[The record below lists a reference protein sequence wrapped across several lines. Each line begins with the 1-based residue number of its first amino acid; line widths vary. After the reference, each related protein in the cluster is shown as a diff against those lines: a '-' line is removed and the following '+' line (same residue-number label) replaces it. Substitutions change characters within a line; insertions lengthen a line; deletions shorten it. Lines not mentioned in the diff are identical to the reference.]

1 MAELRSDGQQ
11 DAGVALK
18 PYKNAPRDRL
28 DEEILSRMWESR
40 IVGLSFAF
48 VRGGEVIRAGGY
60 GWADL
65 EKEKPAG
72 PDTIYRIASV
82 SKTITATALM
92 QLWER
97 GLFDLDDDIGS
108 YLGYPVRN
116 PKYPDDK
123 ITFRMLLTHTSSILD
138 SGGYEQALRSP
149 QPPLL
154 RDLLVPGGRAYTPA
168 TWGDYRPGTRFNYS
182 NFGAGIVGAL
192 VEVLSGERFN
202 IYAKNHIFAPL
213 GMDAGYELGDIERL
227 EKVAVLYRPAGDDRF
242 VPSADLIREGEIP
255 QRRPLLPLGNYYIGP
270 AGSVRSS
277 VLDLAKFMIAHMSG
291 GAYRGVRI
299 LGKKA
304 VDLMHQ
310 LHWFGF
316 GLGGMFRKMG
326 LFFHITDAFAGR
338 LLRGH
343 PGEAYGLVGDMYFDR
358 NEGTGVILMVNGGY
372 YTTLVSGFTDIEE
385 DVLNKV
391 YIELA
396 GKAVRRTKVA
406 ILRLGSSEALAD
418 GRSLF
423 SPVPPEEKPGDV
435 YIPAGVL
442 ADLMDAYIES
452 KEDGASVFLL
462 RRGISVSAEIGRCW
476 LDADGQRIS
485 LSTPAYLKGGHVMLP
500 FVTVARAFGGEVD
513 YRDGE
518 ITAVLQA

>member
-1 MAELRSDGQQ
+1 MAELRSD
-11 DAGVALK
+11 GVALK

-28 DEEILSRMWESR
+28 DEEILSSMRELS
-40 IVGLSFAF
+40 IVGLSAAF
-48 VRGGEVIRAGGY
+48 VKGGEVLWSGGY

-65 EKEKPAG
+65 EKEKPAA

-116 PKYPDDK
+116 PKFPEEK

-138 SGGYEQALRSP
+138 SGGYEQALRAS

-154 RDLLVPGGRAYTPA
+154 RDLLVPGGKAYSPA

-182 NFGAGIVGAL
+182 NFGAGIIGAL

-202 IYAKNHIFAPL
+202 SYAKNHIFAPL
-213 GMDAGYELGDIERL
+213 GMDAGYELADIEHL
-227 EKVAVLYRPAGDDRF
+227 EKLAVIYKPVGDNRF

-270 AGSVRSS
+270 AGSVRAS

-291 GAYRGVRI
+291 GTYRGVRI
-299 LGKKA
+299 LRRKTA
-304 VDLMHQ
+304 DLMQQ
-310 LHWFGF
+310 LHWFGC

-343 PGEAYGLVGDMYFDR
+343 PGAAYGLVGDMYFDR
-358 NEGTGVILMVNGGY
+358 DEETGVVLMVNGGY
-372 YTTLVSGFTDIEE
+372 YSALVSGFTDIEE
-385 DVLNKV
+385 DALNKV

-396 GKAVRRTKVA
+396 GKAVQRTKVVL
-406 ILRLGSSEALAD
+406 LRLGSSEAVVD
-418 GRSLF
+418 GRTLL
-423 SPVPPEEKPGDV
+423 SPVLPEEKPGDV
-435 YIPAGVL
+435 YIPAGIL
-442 ADLMDAYIES
+442 ADLTDAYIES
-452 KEDGASVFLL
+452 REDGSGVFLL
-462 RRGISVSAEIGRCW
+462 RRGISVSAEIGSYW
-476 LDADGQRIS
+476 LDADGQRVS

-500 FVTVARAFGGEVD
+500 FVTVVRLFGGEVS
-513 YRDGE
+513 YRDRE
-518 ITAVLQA
+518 ISAVL